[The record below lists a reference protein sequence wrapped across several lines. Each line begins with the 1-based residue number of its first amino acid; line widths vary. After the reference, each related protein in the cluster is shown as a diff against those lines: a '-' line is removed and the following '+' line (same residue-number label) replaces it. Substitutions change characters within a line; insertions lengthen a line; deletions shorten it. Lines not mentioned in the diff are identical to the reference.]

1 MNNLWARLKNR
12 LRYLRSL
19 LLQRPF
25 TSALGFILIA
35 WIGISHLVFV
45 LEREAESGNIKSFLD
60 GIWWGII
67 TLLTVGYGDKYPVT
81 DWGRVAAGVLAIA
94 GVVSIAILT
103 AKISSYFLEQALKE
117 RRGFVE
123 EGQLKNHLIIC
134 GWKRDMNIFIEQVL
148 KANPDVSSEKIVL
161 VNNMPDSDIES
172 LLLIPGMKKV
182 KVIKGDFFVESVLK
196 RARPQMA
203 KKVLILADA
212 TPNAVGQIPTIT
224 EADART
230 IMTAMTLSNI
240 SKSTPVVAEI
250 LDAGMDEYLRL
261 ANVHEVV
268 YSREYSRMLLSLS
281 SCGVGLTNIFHD
293 LLDPSSV
300 YNLRT
305 YEIPDILVE
314 KTFADLQDYFKSRK
328 NVCLVG
334 VLENSGNTH
343 VAKEMAIRKAQ
354 QTPNIAELVR
364 NLQSVKHMRFNRPV
378 FNPSSEYRIGEGAMA
393 IVIEERIG

>member
-1 MNNLWARLKNR
+1 
-12 LRYLRSL
+12 
-19 LLQRPF
+19 
-25 TSALGFILIA
+25 
-35 WIGISHLVFV
+35 
-45 LEREAESGNIKSFLD
+45 
-60 GIWWGII
+60 
-67 TLLTVGYGDKYPVT
+67 
-81 DWGRVAAGVLAIA
+81 VLAIA

-123 EGQLKNHLIIC
+123 EEQLKNHLIIC

-148 KANPDVSSEKIVL
+148 AANPDVSSEKIVL

-203 KKVLILADA
+203 KKVLILAGA

-305 YEIPDILVE
+305 YEIPEILVE

-378 FNPSSEYRIGEGAMA
+378 FNPSNDYRIGEGAMA
-393 IVIEERIG
+393 IVIEERLG

>member
-94 GVVSIAILT
+94 GVVSIAVLT

-123 EGQLKNHLIIC
+123 EEQLKNHLIIC

-230 IMTAMTLSNI
+230 IMTAMTLSSI